1 MPEYPVIAEVWSIF
15 EGTLQV
21 QAKRLVEDI
30 AKHNNSDPKALW
42 AKIKPQIKIGLLDLN
57 LDDELPT
64 CCSHPLGTTE
74 GAIRLRCR
82 APCVLGFDACHRHI
96 HTPHAK
102 PQGTFES
109 VDRVIDYEGHQYFV
123 DKNKIAHDRNG
134 RPKGYIDDGTL
145 ILFEVCKKP
154 VEGLNTESEVS

>member
-1 MPEYPVIAEVWSIF
+1 MPEYPVIAEFWSTF
-15 EGTLQV
+15 EGTLQI

-42 AKIKPQIKIGLLDLN
+42 AIIKPQIKIGLLDID

-64 CCSHPLGTTE
+64 SCSHPLGTTE

-82 APCVLGFDACHRHI
+82 APCVLGFDACPRHI
-96 HTPHAK
+96 HTPLK
-102 PQGTFES
+102 KDGDSYEL

-123 DKNKIAHDRNG
+123 DKNHVAHDRNG
-134 RPKGYIDDGTL
+134 RPKGYVEDGTL
-145 ILFEVCKKP
+145 VLFEVAPKP
-154 VEGLNTESEVS
+154 KGLNADEET